1 MKKEEV
7 SIIPDE
13 IISNKIYLIRN
24 QKVMLDRDLA
34 DLYQVETKRLKE
46 AVRRNINRFPDDFMF
61 EMTKKELE
69 NWRTQIATS
78 NSDKMG
84 LRYAPMVFTEQG
96 VAMLSSVLNSDR
108 AIAVNI
114 KIIRIFTKMRNFLSD
129 HLSLR
134 LEIEDIKKKMNNH
147 DKNIELV
154 FSYLDELVDKR
165 EDEKERTKIGF
176 KKEDN

>member
-1 MKKEEV
+1 MKENEE

-34 DLYQVETKRLKE
+34 ELYQVETKQLKRQ
-46 AVRRNINRFPDDFMF
+46 VRRNIERFPEDFMF
-61 EMTKKELE
+61 KLTQLE
-69 NWRTQIATS
+69 HENLRSQFGTS
-78 NSDKMG
+78 SWG
-84 LRYAPMVFTEQG
+84 GTRYLPSVFTEQG

-114 KIIRIFTKMRNFLSD
+114 KIIRIFTKMRDLLSD
-129 HLSLR
+129 NLSLR
-134 LEIEDIKKKMNNH
+134 LEIEDIKKKVNNH

-154 FSYLDELVDKR
+154 FSYLDELI
-165 EDEKERTKIGF
+165 EKKENPEVRSKIGY
-176 KKEDN
+176 K

>member
-1 MKKEEV
+1 
-7 SIIPDE
+7 
-13 IISNKIYLIRN
+13 
-24 QKVMLDRDLA
+24 
-34 DLYQVETKRLKE
+34 
-46 AVRRNINRFPDDFMF
+46 MF
-61 EMTKKELE
+61 ELSEEELQ
-69 NWRTQIATS
+69 NWRSKFGTS
-78 NSDKMG
+78 NFEINMG
-84 LRYAPMVFTEQG
+84 LRYKPFAFTEQG
-96 VAMLSSVLNSDR
+96 VAQLSSVLNSDR

-154 FSYLDELVDKR
+154 FSYLDELVDKK

>member
-1 MKKEEV
+1 MKEEEK

-34 DLYQVETKRLKE
+34 ELYRVETKVLKQ
-46 AVRRNINRFPDDFMF
+46 AVKRNINRFPEDFMF
-61 EMTKKELE
+61 ELTKNEFE
-69 NWRTQIATS
+69 NLRSQIVTS
-78 NSDKMG
+78 SWG
-84 LRYAPMVFTEQG
+84 GTRYLPSVFTEQG

-114 KIIRIFTKMRNFLSD
+114 KIIRIFTKMRDLLSD
-129 HLSLR
+129 NLSLR
-134 LEIEDIKKKMNNH
+134 LEIEDIKKKVNNH

-154 FSYLDELVDKR
+154 FSYLDELI
-165 EDEKERTKIGF
+165 EKKENPEVRSKIGY
-176 KKEDN
+176 K